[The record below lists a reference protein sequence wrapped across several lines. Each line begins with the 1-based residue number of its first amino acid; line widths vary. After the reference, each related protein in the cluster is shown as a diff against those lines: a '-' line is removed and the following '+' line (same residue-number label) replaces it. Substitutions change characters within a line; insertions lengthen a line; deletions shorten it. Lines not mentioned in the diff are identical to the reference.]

1 MKCAKCPARVA
12 MHILSLSFSPFFCAI
27 NQVEEI
33 LLEVEQILPPRI
45 KVLLNSTG
53 IEVESYSNEIFGTF
67 HD

>member
-1 MKCAKCPARVA
+1 

-33 LLEVEQILPPRI
+33 LLKVEQILPPGI

-53 IEVESYSNEIFGTF
+53 TEVESYSKETFGTF